1 MDLTSVREVVDSRRD
16 LPWARGDVWLAG
28 GTFLFAEPQ
37 PGLVRL
43 RDLTAMGWQPLT
55 VTEQGLSVAATCT
68 IAELLAFA
76 EDGPG
81 AWPRARET
89 IAQCCRAFSSS
100 PKVWSTAT
108 VGGNICLALPAAPMI
123 SLAVAFD
130 GVLEL
135 RSLDGDGRVVPA
147 AEFVTGAGRTVLRPG
162 EVLRSLV
169 LPSSVLG
176 LRSGMRRA
184 ALRPQGRSAAV
195 VTGIHDPVTQRL
207 TIGITAAVSRPFT
220 VSFPSVPSADR
231 MRRSVLDALP
241 MHLIVDDVHGLPAW
255 RRHLA
260 VHLAE
265 EVRQHLMAQE

>member
-1 MDLTSVREVVDSRRD
+1 MAEVAHGGGCGWLKRVDLTSVREVVDARRE
-16 LPWARGDVWLAG
+16 LPWARGDAWLAG
-28 GTFLFAEPQ
+28 GTFLFAEPR

-55 VTEQGLSVAATCT
+55 VTDEGLNVAATCT

-81 AWPRARET
+81 PWPRARET

-147 AEFVTGAGRTVLRPG
+147 AEFVTGAGQTVLRPG

-169 LPSSVLG
+169 LPSAVLG

-184 ALRPQGRSAAV
+184 ALRPQGRSAAAGPLRGCGDRYPRSGDAAADDRYHRRGV
-195 VTGIHDPVTQRL
+195 PPGHGVLSRGAVRRPD
-207 TIGITAAVSRPFT
+207 AAVRARRA
-220 VSFPSVPSADR
+220 ADAPDR
-231 MRRSVLDALP
+231 
-241 MHLIVDDVHGLPAW
+241 G
-255 RRHLA
+255 
-260 VHLAE
+260 
-265 EVRQHLMAQE
+265 